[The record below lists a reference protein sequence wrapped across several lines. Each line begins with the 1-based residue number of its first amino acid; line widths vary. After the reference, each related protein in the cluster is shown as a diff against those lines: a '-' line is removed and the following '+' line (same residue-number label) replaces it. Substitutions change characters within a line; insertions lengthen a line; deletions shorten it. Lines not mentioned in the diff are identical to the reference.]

1 MNERYLSRIGVD
13 ILLERNNEESGRKEI
28 DRSER

>member
-13 ILLERNNEESGRKEI
+13 IFLERNNEESGRKEI